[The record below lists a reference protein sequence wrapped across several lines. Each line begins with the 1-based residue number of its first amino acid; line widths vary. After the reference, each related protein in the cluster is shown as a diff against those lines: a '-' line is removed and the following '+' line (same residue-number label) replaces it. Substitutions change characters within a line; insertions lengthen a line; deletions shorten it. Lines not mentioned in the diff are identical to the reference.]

1 VCAFDNN
8 NEDINRNSIMSKFE
22 LKPNLEIK
30 MWRKEKENTK
40 QK

>member
-22 LKPNLEIK
+22 FKTQIIIRI
-30 MWRKEKENTK
+30 WRERRKIL
-40 QK
+40 